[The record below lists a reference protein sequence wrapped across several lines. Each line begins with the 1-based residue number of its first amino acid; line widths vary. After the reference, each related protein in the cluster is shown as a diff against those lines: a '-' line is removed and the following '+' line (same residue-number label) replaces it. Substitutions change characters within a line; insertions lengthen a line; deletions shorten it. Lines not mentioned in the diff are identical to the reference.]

1 MGQYDTTLGAISV
14 GYVLAWGLYG
24 VLSTQAFSYFQKFPK
39 DNKWLKL
46 LVSSLWL
53 LDTIQLVLIGQM
65 LYNWLVINYGNP
77 ASFQVNGIWSFSV
90 GILLT
95 NLIILIVELF
105 LTYRVYLL
113 SDGNWILCSVI
124 ILLSLLFFV
133 FELVAVV
140 RMFQL
145 QKLALF
151 YKFEWISSAGL
162 ACASTA
168 DVLIAVSLCRYL
180 MKTRTGLRTKTD
192 SIVTRLILYAINTGL
207 LTSVV
212 VLMDMVC
219 FLTMPDNLIHLSF
232 NIMVGK
238 LYSNSLL
245 ATLNFRDSVRRRNKD
260 GITTFSFSNRI
271 QVHEETIITRDGV
284 SVPASEFRDIPAP
297 DQATIDTDDTDPS
310 VRDEKVGNRGFHFD
324 SSV

>member
-1 MGQYDTTLGAISV
+1 
-14 GYVLAWGLYG
+14 
-24 VLSTQAFSYFQKFPK
+24 
-39 DNKWLKL
+39 
-46 LVSSLWL
+46 
-53 LDTIQLVLIGQM
+53 M
-65 LYNWLVINYGNP
+65 LYDWLVINYGNP
-77 ASFQVNGIWSFSV
+77 ASFQV

-95 NLIILIVELF
+95 NLIILIVEF
-105 LTYRVYLL
+105 
-113 SDGNWILCSVI
+113 DGNWILCSVI
-124 ILLSLLFFV
+124 ILLSLFF
-133 FELVAVV
+133 FAAVV

-145 QKLALF
+145 QELALF
-151 YKFEWISSAGL
+151 YKFQWISSAGL
-162 ACASTA
+162 ACASMA
-168 DVLIAVSLCRYL
+168 DVLIAVSLCWYL
-180 MKTRTGLRTKTD
+180 MKTRTGLQTKTD

-212 VLMDMVC
+212 VLMDMIC

-245 ATLNFRDSVRRRNKD
+245 ATLNFRNSVRKRNKD

-271 QVHEETIITRDGV
+271 HVHEETIITRDGV
-284 SVPASEFRDIPAP
+284 SVSVPASEFRPMDIPAP

-310 VRDEKVGNRGFHFD
+310 VQDEKVGNRGFHFD